1 MCSIEWI
8 ESSCCHVLKLRKNVQ
23 ILVSVKT
30 QKLNKVSMGSSKSR
44 CHDVHKQILTSIQ
57 VNNSKS
63 KPTKYST
70 RKVKVVPSNVKD
82 NNHAYDTTYFNEEK
96 IILKQLRT
104 LGFI

>member
-1 MCSIEWI
+1 
-8 ESSCCHVLKLRKNVQ
+8 
-23 ILVSVKT
+23 
-30 QKLNKVSMGSSKSR
+30 MGNSKSR
-44 CHDVHKQILTSIQ
+44 CHDVHKQIVTSIQ

-70 RKVKVVPSNVKD
+70 RKVVPSNIKD
-82 NNHAYDTTYFNEEK
+82 DDHAHDATYFNEEK